1 MRVTVRDD
9 LFVFSQSSLIVIFG
23 FCFMMSSMVC
33 SRSFIMSFIM
43 SFIVSFI
50 MSLFCFE
57 MSASL
62 IVSSMNS
69 INGVEVPL
77 FPEMLSAS

>member
-33 SRSFIMSFIM
+33 SRSFI
-43 SFIVSFI
+43 V
-50 MSLFCFE
+50 SLFCFE

-69 INGVEVPL
+69 MKGVEVPL

>member
-33 SRSFIMSFIM
+33 SRSFIVSFIM
-43 SFIVSFI
+43 SFI